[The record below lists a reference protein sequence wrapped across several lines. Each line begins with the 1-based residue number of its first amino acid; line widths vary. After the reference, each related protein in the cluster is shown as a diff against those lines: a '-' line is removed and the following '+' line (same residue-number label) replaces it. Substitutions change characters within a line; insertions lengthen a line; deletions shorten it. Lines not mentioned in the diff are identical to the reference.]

1 MVCNIYE
8 KWCVPFS
15 FLCYTKHSVD
25 LKGETNNM
33 ERRNAWK
40 IYTADQLKELDQIN
54 SRYKV
59 CLDEG
64 KTERECVRLTVKEI
78 EKKGYRNLKD
88 IKGSLKAGDKVYA
101 VCMGKSIAMFLI
113 GKEPLENG
121 MNILGAHIDS
131 PRIDV
136 KQNPLYENEDLAY
149 LDTHYYGGIKKYQWV
164 TLPLALHGVIVKTD
178 GTVQKVNIGE
188 KEDDPVFVVTDL
200 LIHLAGKQMEKK
212 ASTVIEGEKLDLLIG
227 SRPLEK
233 EEGLDE
239 DEKDAVKA
247 NVMKILTD
255 YYNMEEEDFLSAEL
269 EIVPAGK
276 ARDCGL
282 DRSMIL
288 AYGQD
293 DRVCAFT
300 SLFAMLDVEDVER
313 TSCCILVDKEEIGS
327 VGATGMHS
335 RFFENVVAELVA
347 LTEGESDLKV
357 RRALQNSKMLSSD
370 VSAAYDP
377 MYAEAFEKRSAAF
390 FGRGLVFNKF
400 TGARGKSGSNDA
412 NAEYLADVRR
422 AMNAED
428 VSYQFAELGKV
439 DLGGGGT
446 IAYIMANYGME
457 VIDSGVAVLSMHAP
471 WEVTSKADV
480 YEAYRGYKSFLRNI

>member
-390 FGRGLVFNKF
+390 FGRGQVFNKF

-412 NAEYLADVRR
+412 NAEYLAEVRR